1 MERKFTVKIISLA
14 LLLSLALGMLSSCA
28 GEEIVSKT
36 SFDYFDTVT
45 TISAP
50 KSEFEEIWKISS
62 EMLEKY
68 DRLFDI
74 YNEYDA
80 INNLCTVNKNA
91 GKTPVSV
98 DKEIFELLSYSKEI
112 YETTNGKVNV
122 AMGSVLK
129 IWHEYRSA
137 GLEDSENAALPPLD
151 LLAEAKN
158 HTDINAIELNEEKLE
173 VYINNENVS
182 LDVGAIAKG
191 FAVERVAKALEKA
204 GYKSV
209 LISAGGNVR
218 AVGKKPSG
226 DKWSVGISDPDGGS
240 SYPAVVEISGAS
252 VVTSG
257 SYQRFYTVDGKDYH
271 HIIDPETLMPSKYFV
286 SVSVV
291 VKDSGLADALSTAL
305 FLMSEDEGR
314 ALCETLGAEALWIY
328 KDGKTSATAGFP
340 K

>member
-1 MERKFTVKIISLA
+1 MRKFTAKIISLA
-14 LLLSLALGMLSSCA
+14 LLLSFVLVMLPSCTD
-28 GEEIVSKT
+28 EKTVSET
-36 SFDYFDTVT
+36 SLEWFDTVT
-45 TISAP
+45 IVSAP
-50 KSEFEEIWKISS
+50 KKDFEGVWEIVSEEFER
-62 EMLEKY
+62 Y

-74 YNEYDA
+74 YSEYDG

-91 GKTPVSV
+91 GKTPTVV
-98 DKEIFELLSYSKEI
+98 DKDLFELLSYSKQI
-112 YETTNGKVNV
+112 YDITNGKVNI

-129 IWHEYRSA
+129 LWHSYREA
-137 GLEDSENAALPPLD
+137 GLENPENAEIPPSD
-151 LLAEAKN
+151 LLSAAAE
-158 HTDINAIELNEEKLE
+158 HTDINAIELNEEE
-173 VYINNENVS
+173 PSVYINDESIS

-191 FAVERVAKALEKA
+191 FAVEKVAQALEDA

-218 AVGKKPSG
+218 AIGTKPSG
-226 DKWSVGISDPDGGS
+226 EKWKVAIADPNGGND
-240 SYPAVVEISGAS
+240 YPTVCEIAGGS

-271 HIIDPETLMPSKYFV
+271 HIIDPETLLPSEYFL
-286 SVSVV
+286 SVSVC

-314 ALCETLGAEALWIY
+314 ALCESVGAQAFWIY
-328 KDGKTSATAGFP
+328 EDGKTSATVGFP